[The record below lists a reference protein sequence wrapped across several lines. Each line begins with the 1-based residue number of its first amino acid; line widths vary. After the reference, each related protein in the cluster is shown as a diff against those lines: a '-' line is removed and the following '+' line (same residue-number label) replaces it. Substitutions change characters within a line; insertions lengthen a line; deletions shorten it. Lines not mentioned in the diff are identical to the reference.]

1 MKTLGVTGGIGSGKT
16 TVCKLLE
23 SLGASVFYAD
33 VEAKRIQVEDPT
45 ARSEILQVFGSD
57 SYFQDGSLNRA
68 FLAQQVFSDNAKMS
82 ALNNIVHPR
91 VRTALLRKKEEA
103 ATAGYPLL
111 VYEAALIFE
120 TNGQEVVDAVLVVDA
135 PLEDRIKRVVLRDG
149 STIAQVQARIRNQL
163 TDEEMR
169 QRADYVI
176 KNTGDPADLRQKV
189 VAFWQDFVGT

>member
-33 VEAKRIQVEDPT
+33 AEAKRIQVEDPT
-45 ARSEILQVFGSD
+45 ARSEILQAFGSD
-57 SYFQDGSLNRA
+57 SYFRDGTLNRA
-68 FLAQQVFSDNAKMS
+68 FLAQKVFSDSAKMS
-82 ALNNIVHPR
+82 VLNNIVHPR
-91 VRTALLRKKEEA
+91 VRTALMKKKGEA
-103 ATAGYPLL
+103 ATAGFPLL

-135 PLEDRIKRVVLRDG
+135 PLEDRIRRVMLRDG
-149 STIAQVQARIRNQL
+149 STTAQVQARIRNQL
-163 TDEEMR
+163 AAEEMR

-176 KNTGDPADLRQKV
+176 ENTGDPADLRQKV